1 MLEALSFD
9 TSGWREQPAGELRP
23 GEAHVRLWQ
32 NEIGDGLGLSYFNLA
47 PDLPAPLSR
56 IDQLRHAHRL
66 SLARANGGIVEMT
79 GIEVDATPALKL
91 IAKVAQ
97 EPHGM
102 TYLGS
107 YTFPR
112 RDFSYVLNIQCLEY
126 GTTGI
131 RETVVLEQELGLEQV
146 QLGKGGR
153 LINWGADPYDPTF
166 RGGILRN
173 VADDERYD
181 SQFPDHPLSRLRGY
195 LNRLEP
201 TITVSDAMK
210 QAKAFEGPPVPET
223 KRTGWKFWQR

>member
-1 MLEALSFD
+1 MLEAISFD
-9 TSGWREQPAGELRP
+9 TSGWIEQPEVELEP
-23 GEAHVRLWQ
+23 GEAGVRVWQ
-32 NEIGDGLGLSYFNLA
+32 NENGDELSLHYSNKA
-47 PDLPAPLSR
+47 PDLPVPLSR
-56 IDQLRHAHRL
+56 IDQVRHSYRL
-66 SLARANGGIVEMT
+66 SLARANGGIVELMV
-79 GIEVDATPALKL
+79 IEVDGIPALKL

-97 EPHGM
+97 KPHGM
-102 TYLGS
+102 AYLAS
-107 YTFPR
+107 YAFPR
-112 RDFSYVLNIQCLEY
+112 RDFSYTLKIQCPEY

-131 RETVVLEQELGLEQV
+131 RDAVVLDQELGLEHV

-153 LINWGADPYDPTF
+153 LTNWGADPYDPTF

-201 TITVSDAMK
+201 TITVSEAMK

-223 KRTGWKFWQR
+223 KRAGWKFWER